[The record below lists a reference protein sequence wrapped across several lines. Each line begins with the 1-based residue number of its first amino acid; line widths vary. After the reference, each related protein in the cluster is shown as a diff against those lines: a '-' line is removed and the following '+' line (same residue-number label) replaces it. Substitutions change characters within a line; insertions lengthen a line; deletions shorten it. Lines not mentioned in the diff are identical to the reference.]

1 MYTITFGGW
10 YQRTT
15 LHLTEIFNFLALGET
30 NLGLDKNK
38 ILKLREGLEIIS
50 VSREIDYLEYVKAN
64 TKNGIE
70 IRYYE
75 DGLYTLEINSK
86 DAVEAKTLLEEY
98 FEEKLS
104 PAIAYIFSLG
114 APTPKI
120 LANIKLDHPVVIS
133 TKSKKIEVDE
143 NVFGKIYSKIEAD
156 DMSVYKTP
164 KYIFIRGI
172 DEKHVRALMEMQIF
186 FREFKDQLERYLN
199 IHRELWEEISEYKEK
214 RVLLGKNTEKVRMKL
229 DGYQKTINLI
239 GSRINQM
246 NVYVNTRSSIA
257 KKMSLEEKL
266 SNIFQY
272 KFETLIDTHAYIKE
286 VWNMTKDYLNTAIQV
301 VLEVKSQANA
311 NTIQSLTLI
320 TTIGVVSG
328 IIGYLSKDQFPKI
341 TLIGM
346 CYYLIL
352 IGLTW
357 LINRIVFTVANNK
370 KYKLEF
376 SSIKT

>member
-15 LHLTEIFNFLALGET
+15 LHLTEIFNFLASGET
-30 NLGLDKNK
+30 NLDLDKNK
-38 ILKLREGLEIIS
+38 ILKLRDDLGIGN
-50 VSREIDYLEYVKAN
+50 VSREVDYLEYVKAN
-64 TKNGIE
+64 TENGIE

-75 DGLYTLEINSK
+75 DGLYILEIDSK
-86 DAVEAKTLLEEY
+86 DPIEARVLLEKY
-98 FEEKLS
+98 FEEKLN

-133 TKSKKIEVDE
+133 TKSKKIELDE

-164 KYIFIRGI
+164 KYIFISGI

-214 RVLLGKNTEKVRMKL
+214 KVLLGKNIEEVRIKL

-286 VWNMTKDYLNTAIQV
+286 IWNMTKDYLNTAIQV
-301 VLEVKSQANA
+301 VLEAKSQANA

-346 CYYLIL
+346 WYYLIL
-352 IGLTW
+352 IILTW

>member
-1 MYTITFGGW
+1 
-10 YQRTT
+10 
-15 LHLTEIFNFLALGET
+15 
-30 NLGLDKNK
+30 
-38 ILKLREGLEIIS
+38 
-50 VSREIDYLEYVKAN
+50 LEYVKAN
-64 TKNGIE
+64 TENGIE

-75 DGLYTLEINSK
+75 DGLYILEIDSK
-86 DAVEAKTLLEEY
+86 NPIEAKILLEKY
-98 FEEKLS
+98 FEEKLN

-143 NVFGKIYSKIEAD
+143 SIFGKIYNKIEAD

-164 KYIFIRGI
+164 KYIFIKGI

-214 RVLLGKNTEKVRMKL
+214 KVLLGKNIEEVRIKL

-239 GSRINQM
+239 SSRINQM

-286 VWNMTKDYLNTAIQV
+286 IWNMTKDYLNTAIQV
-301 VLEVKSQANA
+301 VLEAKSQANA

-346 CYYLIL
+346 WYYLIL
-352 IGLTW
+352 IVLTW
-357 LINRIVFTVANNK
+357 LINRIVFTVAKNK

>member
-1 MYTITFGGW
+1 MYTVTFGGW

-15 LHLTEIFNFLALGET
+15 LHLTEIFDFLAFGKTKLR
-30 NLGLDKNK
+30 LDHNK
-38 ILKLREGLEIIS
+38 ILKLRERLEIVEI
-50 VSREIDYLEYVKAN
+50 SREVDYLEYIKVVVKD
-64 TKNGIE
+64 GIE

-75 DGLYTLEINSK
+75 DGLYILERNSN
-86 DAVEAKTLLEEY
+86 DPVGAREVLEKYFNEY
-98 FEEKLS
+98 LN
-104 PAIAYIFSLG
+104 PAISYIFSLG

-133 TKSKKIEVDE
+133 TKSKKIEIDE
-143 NVFGKIYSKIEAD
+143 KIFGKVYNKIDELG
-156 DMSVYKTP
+156 MSVYKTP
-164 KYIFIRGI
+164 RYIFVNGT
-172 DEKHVRALMEMQIF
+172 DEKSVRSLIEMQIF

-199 IHRELWEEISEYKEK
+199 IHRELWEEISDYKEK
-214 RVLLGKNTEKVRMKL
+214 KILIGKNIEEVRIKL

-246 NVYVNTRSSIA
+246 NVYVNTRLSIA
-257 KKMSLEEKL
+257 KRLGLEEKL

-286 VWNMTKDYLNTAIQV
+286 IWKMTTDYLNTAIQV
-301 VLEVKSQANA
+301 VLEAKNQANT

-341 TLIGM
+341 TLIGVW
-346 CYYLIL
+346 YYFIL
-352 IGLTW
+352 IILTW
-357 LINRIVFTVANNK
+357 LINRIVTIVAQNK
-370 KYKLEF
+370 KYQLKF
-376 SSIKT
+376 SQIKT